1 MSAAPTIEIIML
13 HTDKKLRLFR
23 CFTNALERLNP
34 YPYPL
39 HINNLFGNLIL
50 SWQGENFSGREVREI
65 WKRFIAS
72 PGHTSGKGTLN
83 LYIGTPFCSSKCK
96 YCIYFK
102 NAAASPTELSRYVA
116 ALLNSIKYYKGALA
130 GGVFKHVYFGGG
142 TPSLFEARQIAHIC
156 SAVRENIS
164 VSPDGDRVL
173 EVNPRSVTRDKL
185 DAAATFF
192 NNLSIGVQS
201 LDPRVLRHMGR
212 GSQTFKMVQKT
223 VQAGRKAGFKYISLD
238 LLRGLYG
245 DTGRP
250 FLESFRKT
258 LSLSP
263 DLIRVYPVMP
273 SNAYLEEFY
282 DGSLKKFL
290 LHIRSHKQWLAA
302 AGELA
307 HKNGYIM
314 SRSSVPMS
322 SRFITF
328 RRNSSA
334 PDGYTFRSEEAVQ
347 SVFGL
352 GHHANSYINGVVE
365 YHSTPLKVHPG
376 QNIYRGMKISKMDE
390 MRRYVLAGFSGSE
403 TVSEENFE
411 KIFHIGLRGVFKR
424 EIAELSAMGKLLFSP
439 AGFSLRPSDPRER
452 LSCAMF
458 FVDFKCLSGYIKNII
473 SESKRRDSD
482 PPGPD

>member
-1 MSAAPTIEIIML
+1 ML
-13 HTDKKLRLFR
+13 HTDKKIRLFR
-23 CFTNALERLNP
+23 CFTSALERLNP

-50 SWQGENFSGREVREI
+50 SWQGENFSGREVRDI

-72 PGHTSGKGTLN
+72 PEYARRKDTLN

-102 NAAASPTELSRYVA
+102 NAAASPAELSRYVA
-116 ALLNSIKYYKGALA
+116 ALLQSVKYNKEALA

-142 TPSLFEARQIAHIC
+142 TPSLFEARQLGDIC
-156 SAVRENIS
+156 SVVRENIK

-173 EVNPRSVTRDKL
+173 EVNPRSVTREKL

-201 LDPRVLRHMGR
+201 LDHRVLKHMGR
-212 GSQTFKMVQKT
+212 GRQTFKMVQKT
-223 VQAGRKAGFKYISLD
+223 VEDGRKAGFKYISLD

-245 DTGRP
+245 DNGRP
-250 FLESFRKT
+250 FLESFKKT

-273 SNAYLEEFY
+273 SNVYLKEFHET
-282 DGSLKKFL
+282 SLKKFL

-307 HKNGYIM
+307 DKTGYIM
-314 SRSSVPMS
+314 SRSRVPMS

-328 RRNSSA
+328 RRNPSA
-334 PDGYTFRSEEAVQ
+334 PEGYTFRSEAAVQ

-352 GHHANSYINGVVE
+352 GHHANSYINGVLE
-365 YHSTPLKVHPG
+365 YHSTPLKGQPG
-376 QNIYRGMKISKMDE
+376 QNIYRGMKISKIDE

-403 TVSEENFE
+403 TVSEEKFE
-411 KIFHIGLRGVFKR
+411 KIFHTGLRGVFKR
-424 EIAELSAMGKLLFSP
+424 EIAELSAMDKLLFSA

-452 LSCAMF
+452 LACAMF
-458 FVDFKCLSGYIKNII
+458 FVDFECLAGYIKNII
-473 SESKRRDSD
+473 AEGKRRDSD
-482 PPGPD
+482 PPDPD